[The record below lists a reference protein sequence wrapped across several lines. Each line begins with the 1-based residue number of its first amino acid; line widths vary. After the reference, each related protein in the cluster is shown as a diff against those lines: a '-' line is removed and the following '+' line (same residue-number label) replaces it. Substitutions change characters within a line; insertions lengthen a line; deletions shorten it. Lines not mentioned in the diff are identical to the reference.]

1 MINIQ
6 NVSLLDILSPNLRK
20 DPTISAAAKSIDEEL
35 REITAEISNLSLFD
49 RLDELTDSEVNELAY
64 QFHVDFYD
72 PKLPIEQ
79 KRELVKKS
87 IPFHRRKGT
96 PSAVEELVSILFGEG
111 RVEEWF
117 EYGGNPFH
125 FRVLTNNPEV
135 TQGKA
140 IEFYRAVESV
150 KRLSARLERV
160 ILSQTEEMSLYVG
173 CVLHTGEKMII
184 RQVS

>member
-1 MINIQ
+1 M
-6 NVSLLDILSPNLRK
+6 
-20 DPTISAAAKSIDEEL
+20 
-35 REITAEISNLSLFD
+35 
-49 RLDELTDSEVNELAY
+49 DELTDSEANELAY

-72 PKLPIEQ
+72 PSLPIEK

-96 PSAVEELVSILFGEG
+96 PSAVEELISIIFGEG

-117 EYGGNPFH
+117 EYGGKPFH

-135 TQGKA
+135 TQDKA

-150 KRLSARLERV
+150 KRLSAHLERV
-160 ILSQTEEMSLYVG
+160 ILYQAEEMSLYMG
-173 CVLHTGEKMII
+173 CALHVGEKMTV
-184 RQVS
+184 RQVN